1 MQPFASMHK
10 THNEGSG
17 LWCGDELMNVDMCMC
32 YAYVWVGMC
41 IMYMCICVCVHMCMC
56 VCLGVFASVWISVCL
71 QVCECRSQQ
80 CLLFN
85 SHADV

>member
-17 LWCGDELMNVDMCMC
+17 LWCGDELMSVDMCMC

-41 IMYMCICVCVHMCMC
+41 IMYMCAYVYVCMC
-56 VCLGVFASVWISVCL
+56 AYVYVRMFGCVRKCVDFCVFASV
-71 QVCECRSQQ
+71 
-80 CLLFN
+80 
-85 SHADV
+85 